1 MFDLHV
7 LGVASARPSHD
18 RNVSGSILKT
28 SEGLVCIDA
37 GEGFQNRLAEQR
49 KHIKTFDSTSRLRVS
64 KLSVILL
71 THGHMDHTWGLL
83 PWIKSLSLEGRMDEL
98 LIMGPTSE
106 TVFSGLLNDGYDFD
120 IPDEIPTAELFRQIK
135 HWIDMGGKTSEL
147 NYKIRWVLGEIH
159 SNRWLEID
167 SDSKQIIELDKQP
180 QPSGWTQNFVEPIA
194 TVHSVPSCAWKI
206 ASKSKPGKF
215 DRVKADNAG
224 LSVEEKKQLSSGID
238 VVRGETTFDA
248 QSFRSQ
254 SKKGHSIVIS
264 GDTAAPCKGLS
275 EMEPA
280 DILVHE
286 CTFLA
291 ENSDKA
297 DEYLHSTT
305 LGALENALNSKS
317 RFLAL
322 THYSARID
330 EISKAGS
337 EVIQNLGGKELPIC
351 ALNDGDRLQISEDGD
366 IKHLVKKDNGWQ

>member
-18 RNVSGSILKT
+18 RNVSGSVLKT

-37 GEGFQNRLAEQR
+37 GEGFQNRLADQR
-49 KHIKTFDSTSRLRVS
+49 KHIKTFDSSSRLRVS

-106 TVFSGLLNDGYDFD
+106 TVFSGLLNDGYGFQ
-120 IPDEIPTAELFRQIK
+120 IPDEIPTAELLRQIK

-167 SDSKQIIELDKQP
+167 SDSKQITELDKQP

-194 TVHSVPSCAWKI
+194 TVHSVPSCAWRI
-206 ASKSKPGKF
+206 ESKSKPGKF

-224 LSVEEKKQLSSGID
+224 LSVEEKKQLSSGVD
-238 VVRGETTFDA
+238 VVKGETTFEA

-254 SKKGHSIVIS
+254 IKKGHSIVIS

-286 CTFLA
+286 CTFLV
-291 ENSDKA
+291 ENTDKA

-330 EISKAGS
+330 DISKAGS

-351 ALNDGDRLQISEDGD
+351 TLNDGDRLQISEDGD
-366 IKHLVKKDNGWQ
+366 IKHLVKKDDGWQ

>member
-1 MFDLHV
+1 MTETLADL
-7 LGVASARPSHD
+7 ST
-18 RNVSGSILKT
+18 KT

-98 LIMGPTSE
+98 LILGPTSE
-106 TVFSGLLNDGYDFD
+106 TVFSGLLNDGYDYD
-120 IPDEIPTAELFRQIK
+120 IPDEIPTAELFRQMK

-194 TVHSVPSCAWKI
+194 TVHSVPSCAWRI

-238 VVRGETTFDA
+238 VVRGETTFEA

-286 CTFLA
+286 CTFLV
-291 ENSDKA
+291 ENTDKA

-330 EISKAGS
+330 DISKAGS
-337 EVIQNLGGKELPIC
+337 EVIQNMEGKELPIC
-351 ALNDGDRLQISEDGD
+351 TLNDGDRLQISEDGD

>member
-98 LIMGPTSE
+98 LILGPTSE
-106 TVFSGLLNDGYDFD
+106 TVFSGLLNDGYDYH
-120 IPDEIPTAELFRQIK
+120 IPDEIPTAELFRQMK

-167 SDSKQIIELDKQP
+167 SDSKQITELDKQP

-194 TVHSVPSCAWKI
+194 TVHSVPSCAWRI

-215 DRVKADNAG
+215 DRIKADNAG

-238 VVRGETTFDA
+238 VVRGETTFEA

-286 CTFLA
+286 CTFLV
-291 ENSDKA
+291 ENTDKA

-330 EISKAGS
+330 DISKAGS
-337 EVIQNLGGKELPIC
+337 EVIQNMEGKELPIC
-351 ALNDGDRLQISEDGD
+351 TLKDGDRLQISEDGD
-366 IKHLVKKDNGWQ
+366 IRHLVKKDNGWQ

>member
-1 MFDLHV
+1 M
-7 LGVASARPSHD
+7 ASARPSHD

-106 TVFSGLLNDGYDFD
+106 TVFLGLLNDGYDFD

-135 HWIDMGGKTSEL
+135 HWIGMGGKTSEL

-159 SNRWLEID
+159 SKRWLEID

-194 TVHSVPSCAWKI
+194 TVHSVPSCAWRI

-224 LSVEEKKQLSSGID
+224 LSVEEKKQLSSGVD
-238 VVRGETTFDA
+238 VVRGETTFEA

-291 ENSDKA
+291 ENTDKA

-351 ALNDGDRLQISEDGD
+351 TLNDGDRLQISEDGD
-366 IKHLVKKDNGWQ
+366 IRHLVKKDNGWQ